1 MQIQDYLASLLPSF
15 EADRVKKDI
24 LTLREELKNTTLP
37 AYSAAADN
45 FKRVNL
51 IAKMTQDYDKRFQQI
66 VKVDVRGNYVI
77 VTNEVMHRLAGNL
90 DALEGLVDRYFAND
104 VVAKGLTFLKA
115 NLIQYLEACS
125 FALRYGR
132 KLLLWTYQ
140 CETNAAKKDVA
151 AMGQELTEYERN
163 YLAKNAQHFANVIR
177 ILSGKA
183 KELETAIEQ
192 CPDVVITAENVPVLQ
207 RTMGLAKTDPFK
219 FNLIPVKLNPIYHI
233 RMAIAEYQVKCYKT
247 AIEEKRTLEY
257 QLMALENARTGKKD
271 PKLEEA
277 IEYNQNRLQKMNV
290 DIQRME
296 EEYA

>member
-90 DALEGLVDRYFAND
+90 DALEELVDRYFAND

>member
-15 EADRVKKDI
+15 EADRVKRDI

-37 AYSAAADN
+37 AYTAAADS
-45 FKRVNL
+45 FKRVQL
-51 IAKMTQDYDKRFQQI
+51 VSKLTQDYDKRFAMV
-66 VKVDVRGNYVI
+66 VKTDIRGNYVT
-77 VTNEVMHRLAGNL
+77 VTNEVFHRLSDNL

-115 NLIQYLEACS
+115 NLIQYIEACA

-140 CETNAAKKDVA
+140 CETNATKKDVA

-163 YLAKNAQHFANVIR
+163 YLSKNAPHFGNVIR

-183 KELETAIEQ
+183 KELEQSIDE
-192 CPDVVITAENVPVLQ
+192 CPDVVVTTENAPVLQ

-233 RMAIAEYQVKCYKT
+233 RMAIAEYQVKCYKA
-247 AIEEKRTLEY
+247 AIEERRTLEY

-290 DIQRME
+290 DIKRME